1 MPLSFIGAYFVL
13 IVAAVTLLYVA
24 LTDLKEFKIR
34 NELIFILVGLI
45 NFLSF
50 CRANGEPC
58 TGILRS

>member
-34 NELIFILVGLI
+34 NELIFILVGLY
-45 NFLSF
+45 
-50 CRANGEPC
+50 
-58 TGILRS
+58 